1 MSTIRFGSSAGKR
14 GGSLKT
20 IGFASLFV
28 VITVLFVVLMNN
40 FGKSTL
46 ERQQESLV
54 NAVHRDIV
62 QCYAIEGVYP
72 PDLDYLKEHYG
83 LTWDPNTFF
92 VDYEPIAS
100 NLYPDVTVMLRR
112 R

>member
-1 MSTIRFGSSAGKR
+1 MSAIRFGNSARKR
-14 GGSLKT
+14 GGNLKSIALSL
-20 IGFASLFV
+20 LFV
-28 VITVLFVVLMNN
+28 AITVLFVVLMNN

-54 NAVHRDIV
+54 NAVHRDII
-62 QCYAIEGVYP
+62 QCYAIEGIYP
-72 PDLDYLKEHYG
+72 PDLEYLKDHYG
-83 LTWDPNTFF
+83 LTWDPDTFF